1 MALHSPGSIAAAG
14 RLARSVSMALHPSPD
29 PSAASRNI
37 RPVAALLAVLTG
49 CPLVRFGLLPQ
60 GFGMQ
65 LPSVL
70 RSLPSRLRTVR
81 VPKALLRLGRFLVQ
95 FLGVAVC

>member
-1 MALHSPGSIAAAG
+1 
-14 RLARSVSMALHPSPD
+14 
-29 PSAASRNI
+29 
-37 RPVAALLAVLTG
+37 
-49 CPLVRFGLLPQ
+49 
-60 GFGMQ
+60 MQ